1 MRDLEIRGAGD
12 ILGTRQHGHISAV
25 GFDLYTRLLAQ
36 SVQELKAQ
44 ETGEPVTPA
53 LPAPLTI
60 DLPLTA
66 YIPSAYVPN
75 STLRLRLYRRMA
87 QLVTLQEVDEIAEE
101 MADRFGDIPD
111 EVDNLFYQLRL
122 KVLAGR
128 AGVEA
133 ITIDGGKLAVR
144 CARLESVN
152 RVGLQR
158 RFGRES
164 GIRVSRR
171 AVWVPY
177 AGQPQ
182 SEWKVALV
190 QVLEVLAEL

>member
-1 MRDLEIRGAGD
+1 
-12 ILGTRQHGHISAV
+12 
-25 GFDLYTRLLAQ
+25 
-36 SVQELKAQ
+36 
-44 ETGEPVTPA
+44 
-53 LPAPLTI
+53 
-60 DLPLTA
+60 
-66 YIPSAYVPN
+66 
-75 STLRLRLYRRMA
+75 MA

-128 AGVEA
+128 AGVES

-177 AGQPQ
+177 VGQPQ